1 MNKTVIILLV
11 VVVLV
16 VLATVV
22 GLVIYT
28 NKAKAES
35 EAKQEQLMLAMKSQ
49 PAQAGGW
56 AGVVGQ
62 LITTGVG
69 IYQQQNPPRK

>member
-1 MNKTVIILLV
+1 MNKSIIILVV

-16 VLATVV
+16 IIATVV

-28 NKAKAES
+28 SKAKAES
-35 EAKQEQLMLAMKSQ
+35 EAKQEQLILAMKSQ
-49 PAQAGGW
+49 PQQAGGW
-56 AGVVGQ
+56 AGLVGQ

-69 IYQQQNPPRK
+69 IYQQNNQKKK

>member
-1 MNKTVIILLV
+1 MNKSIIILIVVITLVLIITVI
-11 VVVLV
+11 
-16 VLATVV
+16 

-28 NKAKAES
+28 SKAKAES
-35 EAKQEQLMLAMKSQ
+35 EAKQEQLLIAMKSQ
-49 PAQAGGW
+49 PATSGGW

-69 IYQQQNPPRK
+69 IYQQQNPQRK